1 MNILLELLDKPIAF
15 QRVFLKIMN
24 TNCALFLSQCV
35 HWQKN
40 TKDEFDG
47 WFCRTID
54 QFKDETGLTRKEQ
67 DAVKRALI
75 SKGIISTERRGAPA
89 KLWITINTDT
99 LYQLLT
105 DAINEENGTFK
116 NVQKGHS
123 RVSKKDILECTKG
136 TYSIYKE
143 DRELDIRINDNNYI
157 NKNEEKKFLDFSEI
171 EDLEDCD
178 KIQITKQKFEK
189 LKNEYGYDTLKNVI
203 IQLDAYITNNPKKYK
218 DHNKTL
224 TAWMKNAV
232 KWDLNGRVNQSQGG
246 GGKSSLT
253 GKFGGNGDNVGADGY
268 SDYDLHL
275 IEQAKNKKVGDKNE

>member
-1 MNILLELLDKPIAF
+1 MNILLDLLDKPIAF
-15 QRVFLKIMN
+15 QRSFLKIMN
-24 TNCALFLSQCV
+24 VNCALFLSQCV
-35 HWQKN
+35 HWQKY

-54 QFKDETGLTRKEQ
+54 QFKEETGLSRKEQ
-67 DAVKRALI
+67 DAVKKVLI

-143 DRELDIRINDNNYI
+143 DKELKIRNNDKNYLY
-157 NKNEEKKFLDFSEI
+157 NSEEKNFLNFSEI
-171 EDLEDCD
+171 EDLEHCD
-178 KIQITKQKFEK
+178 QVKITEDEFEK
-189 LKNEYGYDTLKNVI
+189 LKSKYDYEILKNQI
-203 IQLDAYITNNPKKYK
+203 LQLDTYLTNNPKKKYK
-218 DHNKTL
+218 SHYKTL
-224 TAWMKNAV
+224 IAWVVNF
-232 KWDLNGRVNQSQGG
+232 NGKSIYSKGV

-253 GKFGGNGDNVGADGY
+253 GKFGGNGDNLGADGY

>member
-116 NVQKGHS
+116 NVQNGHT
-123 RVSKKDILECTKG
+123 RVSKKDIQECTKG

-143 DRELDIRINDNNYI
+143 DKELKIRNIDKNYLY
-157 NKNEEKKFLDFSEI
+157 NSEEKNFLNFSEI
-171 EDLEDCD
+171 EDLEHCD
-178 KIQITKQKFEK
+178 QVKITEDEFEK
-189 LKNEYGYDTLKNVI
+189 LKGKYDYEILKNQI
-203 IQLDAYITNNPKKYK
+203 LQLDTYLTNNPKKKYK
-218 DHNKTL
+218 SHYKTL
-224 TAWMKNAV
+224 IAWVVNF
-232 KWDLNGRVNQSQGG
+232 NGKSIYSKGV

-253 GKFGGNGDNVGADGY
+253 GKFGGNGDNVGVDGY

-275 IEQAKNKKVGDKNE
+275 IEQSKNKNVGDKNE

>member
-123 RVSKKDILECTKG
+123 RVYKKDILECTKG

-143 DRELDIRINDNNYI
+143 DKELKIRNNDKNYLY
-157 NKNEEKKFLDFSEI
+157 NSEEKNFLNFSEI
-171 EDLEDCD
+171 EDLEHCD
-178 KIQITKQKFEK
+178 QVKITKDEFEK
-189 LKNEYGYDTLKNVI
+189 LKGKYDYEILKNQI
-203 IQLDAYITNNPKKYK
+203 LQLDTYLTNNPKKKYK
-218 DHNKTL
+218 SHYKTL
-224 TAWMKNAV
+224 IAWVVNF
-232 KWDLNGRVNQSQGG
+232 NGKSIYSKGV